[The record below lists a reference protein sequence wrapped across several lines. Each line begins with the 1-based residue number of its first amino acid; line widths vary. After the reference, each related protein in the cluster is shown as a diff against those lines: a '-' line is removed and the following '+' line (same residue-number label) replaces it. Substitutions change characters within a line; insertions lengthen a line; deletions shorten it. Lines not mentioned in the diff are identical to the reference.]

1 MIVAADAT
9 LWDQQYDLPL
19 LERLGP
25 AQDEI
30 IAHVAQVNAS
40 IGVAAK
46 PASTEVRAD
55 FHADV
60 RAAMAGMPACVL
72 ALLDGVLA
80 GRAFCAATGLLGH
93 QAISSP
99 APKG

>member
-1 MIVAADAT
+1 MIVAADAA

-46 PASTEVRAD
+46 PASTEVHAD
-55 FHADV
+55 FHAGV
-60 RAAMAGMPACVL
+60 GAAIGAGGNRFIGKKIIGNARKAFGPPPPNWPAQL
-72 ALLDGVLA
+72 RLLPTVG
-80 GRAFCAATGLLGH
+80 
-93 QAISSP
+93 
-99 APKG
+99 